1 MLAISGRTELIHV
14 DERNARCREQRL
26 DIPPPNRS
34 SIATQSSID
43 NERAS
48 GFVRTKARSV
58 RLHSRRAAI
67 TQTPDVAPPNQA
79 SRGKPRPTLV
89 GERAETTWSAITD
102 FSPGTS

>member
-1 MLAISGRTELIHV
+1 MLAISGRTALIHV

-34 SIATQSSID
+34 SIATQSPID

-58 RLHSRRAAI
+58 RLAFAPRRHYSDP
-67 TQTPDVAPPNQA
+67 TPWRRQIKHREE
-79 SRGKPRPTLV
+79 SRGLR
-89 GERAETTWSAITD
+89 
-102 FSPGTS
+102 